1 MLAPRKPDDEADRLK
16 NLHSLKLLDT
26 APEERFDRLTRLA
39 RRLFDVP
46 IALVSLVD
54 ANRQWFKSSAGLDA
68 SETPREISFCGHAIL
83 QDQILEICD
92 AEQDERFHD
101 NPLVTDKPGI
111 RFYAGHPLGLEDGSK
126 LGTLCLLDTR
136 PRKLNDE
143 ERELLRDLARMAEQE
158 MVAVQM
164 ASMDE
169 LTLLSNRR
177 GFRTLAQHALN
188 VCDRLSRPA
197 TLLFFDLNDFKPIND
212 RYGHAEGDNALKT
225 FADVLRIAFRE
236 SDVIGRLGGDEFV
249 ALLTGSS
256 HVEIAAIMARLK
268 EILDERN
275 AMLQRGYDIR
285 FSVGQI
291 EYDPQRHQSI
301 DTLLADADA
310 AMYTQ
315 KQALRS

>member
-1 MLAPRKPDDEADRLK
+1 
-16 NLHSLKLLDT
+16 
-26 APEERFDRLTRLA
+26 
-39 RRLFDVP
+39 
-46 IALVSLVD
+46 
-54 ANRQWFKSSAGLDA
+54 
-68 SETPREISFCGHAIL
+68 
-83 QDQILEICD
+83 
-92 AEQDERFHD
+92 
-101 NPLVTDKPGI
+101 
-111 RFYAGHPLGLEDGSK
+111 
-126 LGTLCLLDTR
+126 
-136 PRKLNDE
+136 
-143 ERELLRDLARMAEQE
+143 

-212 RYGHAEGDNALKT
+212 RYGHAEGDSALKT

-256 HVEIAAIMARLK
+256 HVETAAIMARLK

-291 EYDPQRHQSI
+291 EYDAQRHQSI

>member
-1 MLAPRKPDDEADRLK
+1 
-16 NLHSLKLLDT
+16 
-26 APEERFDRLTRLA
+26 
-39 RRLFDVP
+39 
-46 IALVSLVD
+46 
-54 ANRQWFKSSAGLDA
+54 
-68 SETPREISFCGHAIL
+68 
-83 QDQILEICD
+83 
-92 AEQDERFHD
+92 
-101 NPLVTDKPGI
+101 
-111 RFYAGHPLGLEDGSK
+111 
-126 LGTLCLLDTR
+126 
-136 PRKLNDE
+136 
-143 ERELLRDLARMAEQE
+143 
-158 MVAVQM
+158 
-164 ASMDE
+164 
-169 LTLLSNRR
+169 LS
-177 GFRTLAQHALN
+177 

-256 HVEIAAIMARLK
+256 HVETTTIMARLQ

-291 EYDPQRHQSI
+291 EYDAQRHRSI
-301 DTLLADADA
+301 DNLLADADT
-310 AMYTQ
+310 AMYAQ